1 MTWSQARLDWLTS
14 VSREV
19 IDPRMLGDEEVV
31 HYSIPALDTLG
42 GPAVEPA
49 SSIASTKLRVRG
61 GEVLV
66 SKLNPRKLRVVTVK
80 EHERPSMAS
89 GEFISLIPKNIDA
102 RFLSYWLRSEKTRQD
117 LHGATQSVTRS
128 HQRVTPDIL
137 TKKWL
142 MVPSLAEQR
151 AIADYLDTETARI
164 DTLIAKKKA
173 LSQGVN
179 ERFQRTVHRDV
190 EALVDQTGSTRLKR
204 LAAIS
209 VGIVITPAAWYSDVG
224 GVPALRG
231 LNVRPRRLLVDD
243 LISLSE
249 DGHLANKKSELRAG
263 DVVVVR
269 TGQAGAAAVVPSSL
283 DGCNCIDLLIVRR
296 SPDLDPEFLS
306 FVLNSEWVSKQIAE
320 FSVGAIQSH
329 FNVSALKEL
338 NFPLVPPPDQREVA
352 ARWRALEHDS
362 DAVTERL
369 DRQIAL
375 LDEHRR
381 ALTTAAVTGEME
393 VPGVAA

>member
-66 SKLNPRKLRVVTVK
+66 SKLNPRKLRVVTVQQ
-80 EHERPSMAS
+80 HGRPSMAS
-89 GEFISLIPKNIDA
+89 GEFISLIPKSIDA

-151 AIADYLDTETARI
+151 AIAGYLDTETARI
-164 DTLIAKKKA
+164 DALIAKKRRLAEA
-173 LSQGVN
+173 L
-179 ERFQRTVHRDV
+179 EDRFQ
-190 EALVDQTGSTRLKR
+190 TRLSTAIWQSPSERVR
-204 LAAIS
+204 LKYLCGLPTS
-209 VGIVITPAAWYSDVG
+209 GNRDHQSFTDNDE
-224 GVPALRG
+224 GVPCLRG
-231 LNVRPRRLLVDD
+231 LNIRAGRVQRDD
-243 LISLSE
+243 LRFISLEAHQAQS
-249 DGHLANKKSELRAG
+249 ATRLRVG

-269 TGQAGAAAVVPSSL
+269 SGLAGSAAAVPDDLDDCNCVDLVVIRRTPAVHPRWLEYVLNSREAQEQVALRQAGAIL
-283 DGCNCIDLLIVRR
+283 T
-296 SPDLDPEFLS
+296 
-306 FVLNSEWVSKQIAE
+306 
-320 FSVGAIQSH
+320 H
-329 FNVSALKEL
+329 FNAIDAGNIEVPAHDLATQNVVVEHLDAERSRRDHVSAKLNLQIEL
-338 NFPLVPPPDQREVA
+338 LQ
-352 ARWRALEHDS
+352 
-362 DAVTERL
+362 
-369 DRQIAL
+369 
-375 LDEHRR
+375 EHRQ
-381 ALTTAAVTGEME
+381 ALISAAVTGELE